1 MGLSGMLNVADD
13 YKSSIVVAVIILAS
27 IPFYF
32 IARINYL
39 FFHSFTE
46 VFALVVAVL
55 IYIIAGRTFKYSK
68 NNYLMFLGYIYFFV
82 AIIDFFHLLTYKGM
96 GVFPGFDANVP
107 TQLWIAGRYVNAFSL
122 LLATFLIRRRIS
134 RRLIIWAYSFIII
147 LLLASILWLDV
158 FPVCYIEGQ
167 GLTRFKVISEYI
179 ISLVFLVAIVKTYF
193 ERDYINQVLFKI
205 MIASMA
211 VTILSEMSFT
221 LYTDVYGVMN
231 FIGHIFKVIAYC
243 LVYWGIFLYGIDAP
257 YEMVFKELSEREK
270 NLVSTQ
276 QKLLNIIEFLPDA
289 TFVVDADKKVISW
302 NRAIEEMTGLK
313 KEDILGKGDSMYSV
327 PFYGEKRL
335 MLVDYLF
342 LDDQKAYLEFE
353 KQYDLVERKGNTLF
367 AESFRPSIFGGKGAY
382 IWAKASPLFDSE
394 GTIVGAIESVRDIT
408 KRKQAEE
415 KLKALSTL
423 DGLTGLVNRRHF
435 EEYFDRE
442 WKRSVRTGKP
452 LSLVM
457 CDIDY
462 FKYYNDTYGHL
473 QGDECL
479 RKVAGALQK
488 AVNRA
493 GDLVARFGGE
503 EFIVVLPETDPEGV
517 VKVAEM
523 LREKVE
529 SLKIEHKKSPVSSYL
544 TISLG
549 VATAVPSREDAARE
563 LISSADMAL
572 YQAKKEGRNR
582 VSFINL

>member
-503 EFIVVLPETDPEGV
+503 EFIVVLPETDPEGA

>member
-1 MGLSGMLNVADD
+1 MLNVTDN
-13 YKSSIVVAVIILAS
+13 YKSSNLLIVVAVIILAS

-39 FFHSFTE
+39 FFHSAAE
-46 VFALVVAVL
+46 GFAIIVAVL
-55 IYIIAGRTFKYSK
+55 ICMIATRTFKYSK
-68 NNYLMFLGYIYFFV
+68 NNFLLFLGYTYFFI

-96 GVFPGFDANVP
+96 GVFPYFDANIP
-107 TQLWIAGRYVNAFSL
+107 TQLWIAGRYINAFSM

-134 RRLIIWAYSFIII
+134 RRLLIWTYSFATV
-147 LLLASILWLDV
+147 LLLVSILWLDV

-179 ISLVFLVAIVKTYF
+179 ISLVFLGAIVKTYF
-193 ERDYINQVLFKI
+193 ERDQINQVLFKI

-211 VTILSEMSFT
+211 VTIVSEMSFT
-221 LYTDVYGVMN
+221 LYTDPYGMMN
-231 FIGHIFKVIAYC
+231 FVGHVFKIIAYY
-243 LVYWGIFLYGIDAP
+243 LIYWGIFLYGIDAP

-270 NLVSTQ
+270 KLEFTH
-276 QKLLNIIEFLPDA
+276 QKLSNIIEFLPDA
-289 TFVVDADKKVISW
+289 TFVIDTDKKVISW

-313 KEDILGKGDSMYSV
+313 KEDILGKGDSIYSV

-335 MLVDYLF
+335 MLVDFLF
-342 LDDQKAYLEFE
+342 QDDQEIDSEFE
-353 KQYDLVERKGNTLF
+353 KQYDLMEKKGNTLF

-382 IWAKASPLFDSE
+382 IWAKASPLFDGE
-394 GTIVGAIESVRDIT
+394 GSIVGAIESIRDIT

-423 DGLTGLVNRRHF
+423 DGLTGIVNRRYF
-435 EEYFDRE
+435 EEYFARE
-442 WKRSVRTGKP
+442 WTRSVRTGEP
-452 LSLVM
+452 LSLIM

-473 QGDECL
+473 KGDECL
-479 RKVAGALQK
+479 RQVAEALK
-488 AVNRA
+488 NAVNRA

-503 EFIVVLPETDPEGV
+503 EFIVVLPETDLEGA
-517 VKVAEM
+517 VKVAEV
-523 LREKVE
+523 LRDKVA
-529 SLKIEHKKSPVSSYL
+529 SLKIEHEKSLVSNYL

-549 VATAVPSREDAARE
+549 VATAIPSREDAAME
-563 LISSADMAL
+563 LISSADAAL

-582 VSFINL
+582 VSLINL